1 MYTYYNYFFLFISC
15 MNIINPFFALIS
27 FFALLFLIY
36 TNTNRNQ
43 DKAILF

>member
-1 MYTYYNYFFLFISC
+1 MYTYCNYFFLFISH
-15 MNIINPFFALIS
+15 MNIINL
-27 FFALLFLIY
+27 FFALLFVIY